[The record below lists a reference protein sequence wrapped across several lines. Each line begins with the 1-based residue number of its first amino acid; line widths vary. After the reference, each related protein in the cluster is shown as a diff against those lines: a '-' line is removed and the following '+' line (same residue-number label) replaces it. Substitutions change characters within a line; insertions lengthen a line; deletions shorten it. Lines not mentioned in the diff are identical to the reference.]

1 MNKPPYRDK
10 VSSIEGEVFVKM
22 VKSPSIVKMMK
33 SPMEKSPSIC
43 KNGDFFW
50 TFFFFSGGKVF
61 YGKIVK
67 TCQKRCITFLKL
79 KLIAAF
85 YIKML
90 CFRKI
95 SFRKNSHS
103 VRLLL

>member
-1 MNKPPYRDK
+1 MNKPPYCDK

-50 TFFFFSGGKVF
+50 TFFFFLVAKFFMGK
-61 YGKIVK
+61 
-67 TCQKRCITFLKL
+67 LS
-79 KLIAAF
+79 KLI
-85 YIKML
+85 
-90 CFRKI
+90 RKDVLP
-95 SFRKNSHS
+95 F
-103 VRLLL
+103 